1 MIAENMRPEGT
12 RSLVPL
18 LSLTMTAAAI
28 TYAVLAVLASAI
40 IDDLNI
46 SRAQLGL
53 VVSGYSITAALLS
66 PFVGQLVDTV
76 GARIGMLMVF
86 GFASLGFA
94 AMSLASGFLT
104 LVGAAGIVAVG
115 NSLGN
120 PSTNKMIAL
129 EIPDGRRGAVTGI
142 KQSGVQV
149 GSFLGG
155 VSFPVIESI
164 WGWRGVMLGLSGIF
178 VLMGMWAGVALPRG
192 DRPVDS
198 GNHSIASAVE
208 RRRLPPAIKWI
219 ASYAFLMGAGGSP
232 VFSFLALYAEE
243 SLHASATT
251 AGWII
256 ALAGLVG
263 IVSRIGWSISTER
276 HGDFPGSMLAM
287 ALIAIVAGVFA
298 IAANS
303 AGLWLLWCAAIVSGA
318 SISAWN
324 SVAMLSVISDAGP
337 ALAGRASGV
346 VVAGFLGGLAVSPP
360 LFGWS
365 VDRFDTY
372 TPGFIGVLVCF
383 AAAAWVMAAWRR
395 RCQAVFNLAA

>member
-1 MIAENMRPEGT
+1 MTLNRQAD

-18 LSLTMTAAAI
+18 LALTMTAAAI

-40 IDDLNI
+40 IEDLAM

-53 VVSGYSITAALLS
+53 VVSGYSIVAALLS
-66 PFVGQLVDTV
+66 PFTGRLVDRV
-76 GARIGMLMVF
+76 GARNGMLLVF
-86 GFASLGFA
+86 GFASVGFA
-94 AMSLASGFLT
+94 AMSLATGFLT
-104 LVGAAGIVAVG
+104 LVLTAGIVAIG

-129 EIPDGRRGAVTGI
+129 EVPDGRRGAVTGI

-155 VSFPVIESI
+155 VSFPVIEAV
-164 WGWRGVMLGLSGIF
+164 WGWRGVMLTLSGIS
-178 VLMGMWAGVALPRG
+178 VILGLWATSALPRT
-192 DRPVDS
+192 D
-198 GNHSIASAVE
+198 NNASHEPMSKHESAE
-208 RRRLPPAIKWI
+208 RRRLPPAIRWI
-219 ASYAFLMGAGGSP
+219 AGYAFLMGAGGSP

-243 SLHASATT
+243 SLQASATT
-251 AGWII
+251 AGWIL
-256 ALAGLVG
+256 AVAGLVG
-263 IVSRIGWSISTER
+263 IASRIGWSISTER
-276 HGDFPGSMLAM
+276 HGDYPGSMLAM
-287 ALIAIVAGVFA
+287 AAIAVLAGGMA

-303 AGLWLLWCAAIVSGA
+303 LGLWLLWGVAIVSGA

-337 ALAGRASGV
+337 ALAGRASGIV
-346 VVAGFLGGLAVSPP
+346 VGGFLAGLAISPP

-372 TPGFIGVLVCF
+372 TPGFVGVLLCF
-383 AAAAWVMAAWRR
+383 TAAALLMATWRR
-395 RCQAVFNLAA
+395 RCRAIFN